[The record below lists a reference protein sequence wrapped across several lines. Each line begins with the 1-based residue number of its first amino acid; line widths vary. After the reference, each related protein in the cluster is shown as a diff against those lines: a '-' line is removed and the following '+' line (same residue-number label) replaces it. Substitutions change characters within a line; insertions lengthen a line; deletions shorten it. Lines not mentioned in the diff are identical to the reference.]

1 MNRLDTEQQRLYGG
15 AAEGLTRVLVLGLAR
30 PADWS
35 VLRAVW
41 QGVQADLALP
51 APAIA
56 VSGTDSYQLWFSL
69 AQPVPTPDARHFL
82 QQLCRR
88 YLPDTAPSRIAM
100 WPRVEA
106 GSSGQPHHA
115 PAVPARQEDTGHW
128 SAFVSP
134 DLPAVFGEDPWLDM
148 APGLDAQADL
158 LSRMVP
164 IQPEAW
170 VHAVQRLQHAEHA
183 QMTPGPH
190 EASPSPVPGGAV
202 QLEPR
207 GFLMSVMNDPSAP
220 LALRIE
226 AAKALLPLDS
236 RPPGN

>member
-1 MNRLDTEQQRLYGG
+1 MNRLDTEQQRLFGH
-15 AAEGLTRVLVLGLAR
+15 AADGLTRTLVLGIAR

-35 VLRAVW
+35 VLRAAW

-69 AQPVPTPDARHFL
+69 AQPVALDEARHFL
-82 QQLCRR
+82 EHLCQR
-88 YLPDTAPSRIAM
+88 YLPDIAAARVTTWPQAGTSPAASMRHAPVVPSRQDD
-100 WPRVEA
+100 
-106 GSSGQPHHA
+106 S
-115 PAVPARQEDTGHW
+115 GHW

-158 LSRMVP
+158 LSRMVS
-164 IQPEAW
+164 IQPDAW
-170 VHAVQRLQHAEHA
+170 AHALQSSRPAEV
-183 QMTPGPH
+183 TPDQAKPLKTP
-190 EASPSPVPGGAV
+190 ASTGGAPMD
-202 QLEPR
+202 PR
-207 GFLMSVMNDPSAP
+207 QFLMAVMNDGSAP

-226 AAKALLPLDS
+226 AAKVLLAHGEK
-236 RPPGN
+236 PGQ